1 MFTSNNVL
9 VLDRDFYVISHG
21 FHFHRFSKLTVV
33 TKTLFVCFI
42 QQCILLFVFC
52 WCILFQNTTFSVG
65 QLNLLCFYDK
75 RKINIAN
82 MYKFTIGYI
91 IENKQ
96 LSQVMS
102 NTIS

>member
-42 QQCILLFVFC
+42 QVYFTFCFLLVYPLPKYYIFC
-52 WCILFQNTTFSVG
+52 RSV
-65 QLNLLCFYDK
+65 
-75 RKINIAN
+75 
-82 MYKFTIGYI
+82 KFT
-91 IENKQ
+91 
-96 LSQVMS
+96 LLLR
-102 NTIS
+102 

>member
-42 QQCILLFVFC
+42 RQCILLFVFC

-65 QLNLLCFYDK
+65 QIYF
-75 RKINIAN
+75 A
-82 MYKFTIGYI
+82 FTIKEKLI
-91 IENKQ
+91 
-96 LSQVMS
+96 
-102 NTIS
+102 